1 MNNISLNKGNG
12 TKIGYENGNFTL
24 NYNGYS
30 KNISNYMQSRKNGGP
45 GTINYVNDPSAEYKA
60 IYDKYASNY
69 EPKLIKIQTEAA
81 DGTITTTTRKN
92 YDLARQ
98 KIREDLYN
106 DPNLL
111 TSISGER

>member
-1 MNNISLNKGNG
+1 
-12 TKIGYENGNFTL
+12 
-24 NYNGYS
+24 
-30 KNISNYMQSRKNGGP
+30 MQSRKNGGP
-45 GTINYVNDPSAEYKA
+45 GTINYVGDPSAEYKA

-81 DGTITTTTRKN
+81 DGSITTTTRKN

-111 TSISGER
+111 TSISGDEYQYLSQFSKNIDPNEPFKGTPDKIKKALNAKVN